1 MKLFKIFLISLM
13 AQLVITSAAMAND
26 FGWTEDFNIQAQA
39 DPSGFKAR
47 LATRFD
53 LGDVQ
58 VRAVLSNF
66 ENPADAYIMLR
77 LGEMSGR
84 PTDYVVEK
92 YSYNKDKGWGA
103 LAKSLGIKPGSKEF
117 HALKS
122 GHDLNGDNNRIEVL
136 YSNYDRSNDNSVD
149 SNHGKGRWKSKVKK

>member
-1 MKLFKIFLISLM
+1 MKLYKNLLISLLAIFVVSTSVM
-13 AQLVITSAAMAND
+13 ASD
-26 FGWTEDFNIQAQA
+26 FGWTDDFNIQAQA
-39 DPSGFKAR
+39 DPSGFR
-47 LATRFD
+47 TSLATRFN

-84 PTDYVVEK
+84 PTDYIIDK
-92 YSYNKDKGWGA
+92 YSSNKGKGWGA
-103 LAKSLGIKPGSKEF
+103 LAKSLGIKPGSQEF

-122 GHDLNGDNNRIEVL
+122 GHDLNGSNRHIRVL
-136 YSNYDRSNDNSVD
+136 YSNNAHKKIRKK
-149 SNHGKGRWKSKVKK
+149 GKKID

>member
-1 MKLFKIFLISLM
+1 MKLYKNLLISLL
-13 AQLVITSAAMAND
+13 AIFVVSTSAMASD
-26 FGWTEDFNIQAQA
+26 FGWTGDFNIQAQA
-39 DPSGFKAR
+39 DPSGFR
-47 LATRFD
+47 TSLATRFN

-84 PTDYVVEK
+84 PTDYIIDK
-92 YSYNKDKGWGA
+92 YSSNKGKGWGA
-103 LAKSLGIKPGSKEF
+103 LAKSLGIKPGSQEF

-122 GHDLNGDNNRIEVL
+122 GHDLNGSNRYIRVL
-136 YSNYDRSNDNSVD
+136 YSNNA
-149 SNHGKGRWKSKVKK
+149 HKKIRKKNKK